1 MGEKILDLLFPESIY
16 CISCG
21 SIIDAT
27 RPYSLCDDCVRRF
40 GWVGKDTCE
49 KCGKPI
55 GAGSVPGFEA
65 RKLCYD
71 CMQTAHIFDRGF
83 TCCGYGLYERLLISD
98 YKEGRHTYLGK
109 TIGRMMADRWRYAES
124 ELREDLAEETDE
136 TVDVLTA
143 VPSDAAKIRQRG
155 FDQMGIVAKEVSM
168 KTGIPYA
175 PQLLAKKAG
184 ARAMRGLSGP
194 ERRSNVCGKYCVPE
208 ESREDAAG
216 KRVLLLDDIYTT
228 GSTVDECAK
237 ALKAAGA
244 EAVFVLTFAAGGDRP
259 TWEESEE

>member
-1 MGEKILDLLFPESIY
+1 MDKAKKRMGEKILDLLFPENIY

-55 GAGSVPGFEA
+55 EAGSVPGFEA
-65 RKLCYD
+65 RKRCYD

-98 YKEGRHTYLGK
+98 YKEGGHTYLGK
-109 TIGRMMADRWRYAES
+109 IIGRMMADRWRYAES
-124 ELREDLAEETDE
+124 ELREDLAEETDGA
-136 TVDVLTA
+136 VDVLTA

-168 KTGIPYA
+168 KTGSA
-175 PQLLAKKAG
+175 EATCA
-184 ARAMRGLSGP
+184 
-194 ERRSNVCGKYCVPE
+194 
-208 ESREDAAG
+208 
-216 KRVLLLDDIYTT
+216 
-228 GSTVDECAK
+228 GSTVCRKRAGK
-237 ALKAAGA
+237 TRRGKGCFSSTTSTPPAAPWTSA
-244 EAVFVLTFAAGGDRP
+244 P
-259 TWEESEE
+259 KH